1 MHKFTKA
8 LAAIGLAAVMSQ
20 SAMAENLKLGFLVKQ
35 PEEPWF
41 QTEWKFADK
50 AGKDLG
56 FEVIKIAVPDGE
68 KTLNAIDSLAA
79 SGAKG
84 FVICT
89 PDPKL
94 GSAIVAKAR
103 GYDMKVIAVDDQFV
117 NAKGKPMDTVPLV
130 MMAATKIGERQGQEL
145 YKEMQKR
152 GWDVKESAVMA
163 ITSNEL
169 DTARRRTTG
178 SMDAL
183 KAAGFPE
190 KQIYQVPTKSNDIP
204 GAFDAAN
211 SMLVQH
217 PEVKHW
223 LIVGMNDSTVLGG
236 VRATEGQGFKA
247 ADIIGIGIN
256 GVDAVSELSKAQATG
271 FYGSLLPS
279 PDVHGYKSSEMLYNW
294 VAKGVEPTKF
304 TEVTDVVLIT
314 RDNFNLKTTSLYVT
328 HDQVEAMTLAQRV
341 MVMNGGVAEQ
351 IGTPVEVYEKPASLF
366 VASFIGSPA
375 MNLLAGRV
383 NNEGTHFELDG
394 GIALPLNG
402 GYRQYVG
409 RKMTLGIRPEHI
421 ALSSQ
426 AEGGVPLVMDTLEIL
441 GADNLAHGHWGEQ
454 KLVVRL
460 AHQERPTAGS
470 TLWLHLPENQ
480 LHLFDGETGQ
490 RV

>member
-103 GYDMKVIAVDDQFV
+103 GYDMKVISV
-117 NAKGKPMDTVPLV
+117 
-130 MMAATKIGERQGQEL
+130 ATKIGERQGQEL

-163 ITSNEL
+163 ITANEL

-294 VAKGVEPTKF
+294 VAKDVEPPKF

-314 RDNFNLKTTSLYVT
+314 RDNFKEELEKKGL
-328 HDQVEAMTLAQRV
+328 
-341 MVMNGGVAEQ
+341 GG
-351 IGTPVEVYEKPASLF
+351 K
-366 VASFIGSPA
+366 
-375 MNLLAGRV
+375 
-383 NNEGTHFELDG
+383 
-394 GIALPLNG
+394 
-402 GYRQYVG
+402 
-409 RKMTLGIRPEHI
+409 
-421 ALSSQ
+421 
-426 AEGGVPLVMDTLEIL
+426 
-441 GADNLAHGHWGEQ
+441 
-454 KLVVRL
+454 
-460 AHQERPTAGS
+460 
-470 TLWLHLPENQ
+470 
-480 LHLFDGETGQ
+480 
-490 RV
+490 

>member
-130 MMAATKIGERQGQEL
+130 MMA
-145 YKEMQKR
+145 
-152 GWDVKESAVMA
+152 
-163 ITSNEL
+163 ITANEL

-294 VAKGVEPTKF
+294 VAKDVETPKF

-314 RDNFNLKTTSLYVT
+314 RDNFKEELEKKGL
-328 HDQVEAMTLAQRV
+328 
-341 MVMNGGVAEQ
+341 GG
-351 IGTPVEVYEKPASLF
+351 K
-366 VASFIGSPA
+366 
-375 MNLLAGRV
+375 
-383 NNEGTHFELDG
+383 
-394 GIALPLNG
+394 
-402 GYRQYVG
+402 
-409 RKMTLGIRPEHI
+409 
-421 ALSSQ
+421 
-426 AEGGVPLVMDTLEIL
+426 
-441 GADNLAHGHWGEQ
+441 
-454 KLVVRL
+454 
-460 AHQERPTAGS
+460 
-470 TLWLHLPENQ
+470 
-480 LHLFDGETGQ
+480 
-490 RV
+490 

>member
-68 KTLNAIDSLAA
+68 KTLNAIDSL
-79 SGAKG
+79 
-84 FVICT
+84 
-89 PDPKL
+89 
-94 GSAIVAKAR
+94 
-103 GYDMKVIAVDDQFV
+103 
-117 NAKGKPMDTVPLV
+117 
-130 MMAATKIGERQGQEL
+130 
-145 YKEMQKR
+145 
-152 GWDVKESAVMA
+152 
-163 ITSNEL
+163 
-169 DTARRRTTG
+169 
-178 SMDAL
+178 DAL

-314 RDNFNLKTTSLYVT
+314 RDNFKEELEKKGL
-328 HDQVEAMTLAQRV
+328 
-341 MVMNGGVAEQ
+341 GG
-351 IGTPVEVYEKPASLF
+351 K
-366 VASFIGSPA
+366 
-375 MNLLAGRV
+375 
-383 NNEGTHFELDG
+383 
-394 GIALPLNG
+394 
-402 GYRQYVG
+402 
-409 RKMTLGIRPEHI
+409 
-421 ALSSQ
+421 
-426 AEGGVPLVMDTLEIL
+426 
-441 GADNLAHGHWGEQ
+441 
-454 KLVVRL
+454 
-460 AHQERPTAGS
+460 
-470 TLWLHLPENQ
+470 
-480 LHLFDGETGQ
+480 
-490 RV
+490 